1 MNYRIEYDKIAAIKK
16 ARTRGFAFETLLNK
30 IYDDCKV
37 LINKSYKTADGTQQI
52 DGAVEINSKIFLIEA
67 KWEKKETLAASK
79 LYSFLGKINSKMEGT
94 LGVFISHEKLSNNF
108 TKSIRN
114 GLRQNCI
121 IIHGSDDI
129 ANIVDGK
136 LNLAEYTWYCFQQAS
151 TGHKNVD
158 TAQFMSIPKPPPTTT
173 LTTQITVSRNA
184 WFNIYTSL
192 TNSDSVHKFN
202 STLIGSYSRS
212 IELSNKFINLFPTL
226 PYSSLIKEK
235 LEILINKLF
244 EDEEEL
250 ITAEI
255 EKKLKSDN
263 WRTYV
268 VNGLFRNYIFKKD
281 LNFIDRISII
291 ENVTKK
297 FGSDF
302 NLENDASEVIN
313 LFYEKTT
320 IEEKK
325 SLALKY
331 VDIYSDGFRDQKFR
345 QKQFANKL
353 FDYLR
358 SQSIDIIEITKT
370 KIIEELLIY
379 KNFENVFHIETEGE
393 YDLKEETIKR
403 VLNKYKLIFKGKEE
417 DVKLML
423 ALEYEKL

>member
-1 MNYRIEYDKIAAIKK
+1 MNYRVEYDKIAAIKK
-16 ARTRGFAFETLLNK
+16 ARTRGYAFEALLNK

-52 DGAVEINSKIFLIEA
+52 DGAVEINSKIFLVEA

-121 IIHGSDDI
+121 VIHGPDDI
-129 ANIVDGK
+129 ANIIDGK

-158 TAQFMSIPKPPPTTT
+158 TAQFMSIPKPPATP
-173 LTTQITVSRNA
+173 ISPSPVIVPSNG
-184 WFNIYTSL
+184 WFIIYTSL
-192 TNSDSVHKFN
+192 TNADSLHKFN
-202 STLIGSYSRS
+202 SNLIGSYSSS
-212 IELSNKFINLFPTL
+212 IDLSNKFINLFPTL
-226 PYSSLIKEK
+226 PYSSLIQEK
-235 LEILINKLF
+235 LEVLIDKLF
-244 EDEEEL
+244 NDEEKL

-268 VNGLFRNYIFKKD
+268 VNGLLRNYISKKD

-297 FGSDF
+297 FSSDF

-320 IEEKK
+320 LKEKEL
-325 SLALKY
+325 LALKY
-331 VDIYSDGFRDQKFR
+331 VDIHSDSFRDQKFL
-345 QKQFANKL
+345 QKQFASKL
-353 FDYLR
+353 FNDLKN
-358 SQSIDIIEITKT
+358 QGVDIIDITKT
-370 KIIEELLIY
+370 KIIEALLTY

-393 YDLKEETIKR
+393 YDLKEETINR
-403 VLNKYKLIFKGKEE
+403 VLYRYKLLFKGKEAE
-417 DVKLML
+417 AKRML
-423 ALEYEKL
+423 AEEYDKL

>member
-1 MNYRIEYDKIAAIKK
+1 MDYRTEYDKIAAIKK
-16 ARTRGFAFETLLNK
+16 ARTRGYAFEALLNK

-94 LGVFISHEKLSNNF
+94 LGVFISYEKLSNNF

-121 IIHGSDDI
+121 VIHGPDDI
-129 ANIVDGK
+129 ANIIDGK
-136 LNLAEYTWYCFQQAS
+136 VNLAEYTWYCFQQAS

-158 TAQFMSIPKPPPTTT
+158 TAQFMSIPKPPPT
-173 LTTQITVSRNA
+173 IISKNSISMPSSG
-184 WFNIYTSL
+184 WFIIYTSL
-192 TNSDSVHKFN
+192 TNSDSVHKFT
-202 STLIGSYSRS
+202 SDLIGSYSRS

-226 PYSSLIKEK
+226 PYSSLIQEK

-244 EDEEEL
+244 EDEEEI

-268 VNGLFRNYIFKKD
+268 VNGLLRNYLCKKD
-281 LNFIDRISII
+281 FNFLDRKSII

-297 FGSDF
+297 FSSDF
-302 NLENDASEVIN
+302 HLENDASEVIN

-320 IEEKK
+320 LDDKK
-325 SLALKY
+325 LLALKY
-331 VDIYSDGFRDQKFR
+331 VDIYSDSFRDQKFL

-353 FDYLR
+353 FNDLIK
-358 SQSIDIIEITKT
+358 QGVDIIDITKT
-370 KIIEELLIY
+370 KIIEALLTY
-379 KNFENVFHIETEGE
+379 KNFENVFHTETEEE
-393 YDLKEETIKR
+393 YDLKKETIDR
-403 VLNKYKLIFKGKEE
+403 VLNRYKIIFKGKEE
-417 DVKLML
+417 AVKLML
-423 ALEYEKL
+423 EKEYNKL